1 MPIGLPLVQEEL
13 SMKIELS
20 GATAVL
26 EPVDRASRPVS
37 TPNGTGSQG
46 VAGDRTT
53 FHSGSMQSLV
63 GQALAT
69 PEVRQDKVD
78 ALRQAVNSGEYKIDP
93 EKIVA
98 GLIAEGGE

>member
-1 MPIGLPLVQEEL
+1 
-13 SMKIELS
+13 MKIESS

-26 EPVDRASRPVS
+26 EAVERGPKTATAPTGPSSRSVS
-37 TPNGTGSQG
+37 E
-46 VAGDRTT
+46 DRTT

-78 ALRQAVNSGEYKIDP
+78 ALRQAVSNGDYKIDP
-93 EKIVA
+93 NKIVA
-98 GLIAEGGE
+98 GLIAEGSE

>member
-1 MPIGLPLVQEEL
+1 
-13 SMKIELS
+13 MKIELS

-26 EPVDRASRPVS
+26 EAVERSPKQATAPTGTSSQSVS
-37 TPNGTGSQG
+37 E
-46 VAGDRTT
+46 DRTT

-78 ALRQAVNSGEYKIDP
+78 ALRAAVNSGQYEVDP

-98 GLIAEGGE
+98 GLIADAGE